1 VPNKITRDLK
11 EMILGALDGAGGVDY
26 LIEQSQKNPAAFL
39 TLVGKVLPLQM
50 TGANDGPVMIVTGVT
65 RAGEDSAGSAAP
77 LYWETG
83 GRVVQR
89 VGDDGRC

>member
-1 VPNKITRDLK
+1 MLFGIVRCIEMAKGRFTGGGSRAGVPNKITRDLK

-50 TGANDGPVMIVTGVT
+50 TGANEGPVIIITGVART
-65 RAGEDSAGSAAP
+65 EDQS
-77 LYWETG
+77 
-83 GRVVQR
+83 
-89 VGDDGRC
+89 C